1 MTRINRNIDL
11 GSILPM
17 TDYRA
22 FADGLAEDIARGRLA
37 PGARLPPQR
46 TFAYAHGIAVSTASR
61 VYAELVRR
69 GLVTGETG
77 RGTYVRSH
85 DGTPSLAFAEPP
97 ATAVDLERIYS
108 VLPDQADSL
117 SRTIAKLLRPD
128 RLAHVAAPVAAAGD
142 PEGRTIAARFLA
154 RSGWAP
160 AADTLL
166 FTGNGRQAV
175 AAALAALA
183 PPGERIGVESIT
195 YPVVKGIAARLGI
208 TLVPLGLDEE
218 GLCPDAIAQ
227 AHHVA
232 PLRGIY
238 LQPSLH
244 NPLGIT
250 MGPERRAAIAA
261 SLETHGLFAVEDAI
275 YGFLSD
281 AVPLA
286 AHAPDR
292 TILVDSLSKR
302 VAPGLTLGFIAPPPS
317 LVDRTAL
324 CVRSGGWGATGLPF
338 AVGLHLMESGEA
350 ARIGL
355 AKRAD
360 ARARQTLA
368 RQTLDDL
375 VLRGDDRAYH
385 LWLALPETWR
395 AETFVAAAARRGIAV
410 TPASAFAVHPGHA
423 PNAVRLAL
431 AAPPCDTLM
440 TALKTLRQLATE
452 GDDSPI
458 E

>member
-1 MTRINRNIDL
+1 
-11 GSILPM
+11 M
-17 TDYRA
+17 TDYRVL
-22 FADGLAEDIARGRLA
+22 ADGLVEDIATGRMP
-37 PGARLPPQR
+37 PGTRLPPQR
-46 TFAYAHGIAVSTASR
+46 SFAYAQGIAVSTASR

-77 RGTYVRSH
+77 RGTYVRPQ
-85 DGTPSLAFAEPP
+85 DGAARLAFAEPP

-108 VLPDQADSL
+108 VLPDHTDGL
-117 SRTIAKLLRPD
+117 SRTIQDLLRSD
-128 RLAHVAAPVAAAGD
+128 RIKSIVAPVAAAGD
-142 PEGRTIAARFLA
+142 PDARAVAARFLA
-154 RSGWAP
+154 RPGWTP
-160 AADTLL
+160 GADPLL

-175 AAALAALA
+175 ASALAALA
-183 PPGERIGVESIT
+183 PPGERIGVEALT

-208 TLVPLGLDEE
+208 TLVPLALDGE
-218 GLCPDAIAQ
+218 GLCPDALAQ
-227 AHHVA
+227 AHRTA

-250 MGPERRAAIAA
+250 MGPERRAALAE
-261 SLETHGLFAVEDAI
+261 SLDAHGLFAVEDAI

-286 AHAPDR
+286 AFAPER

-302 VAPGLTLGFIAPPPS
+302 VAPGFTLGFIAAPPL
-317 LVDRTAL
+317 LVDRIAL

-338 AVGLHLMESGEA
+338 AVGRRLMESGEA

-355 AKRAD
+355 AKRED
-360 ARARQTLA
+360 ARARQALA
-368 RQTLDDL
+368 RDILADL
-375 VLRGDDRAYH
+375 ALRGDPQAYH

-410 TPASAFAVHPGHA
+410 TPANAFAVHAGHA

-431 AAPPCDTLM
+431 ASPPLDALAP
-440 TALKTLRQLATE
+440 ALTTLRQLARD
-452 GDDSPI
+452 GDDSPV

>member
-1 MTRINRNIDL
+1 MN
-11 GSILPM
+11 
-17 TDYRA
+17 DYRA
-22 FADGLAEDIARGRLA
+22 LADGLAKEITTGRMP
-37 PGARLPPQR
+37 PGTRLPPQR
-46 TFAYAHGIAVSTASR
+46 TFAYTQGIAVSTASR

-69 GLVTGETG
+69 GLVTGEIG
-77 RGTYVRSH
+77 RGTYVC
-85 DGTPSLAFAEPP
+85 SLDQSPRLSFAEPP
-97 ATAVDLERIYS
+97 ASAVDLERNYS
-108 VLPDQADSL
+108 ILPDQAGSL
-117 SRTIAKLLRPD
+117 SRTITELLRPD
-128 RLAHVAAPVAAAGD
+128 RLANHAAPIAAAGD
-142 PEGRTIAARFLA
+142 AEARTIAARFLA
-154 RSGWAP
+154 RSGWEPP
-160 AADTLL
+160 ADAVL

-183 PPGERIGVESIT
+183 SPGERLGVEALT

-208 TLVPLGLDEE
+208 TLVPLALDAE
-218 GLCPDAIAQ
+218 GLCPEAVAQ
-227 AHHVA
+227 AHRTA

-261 SLETHGLFAVEDAI
+261 SLEAHGLVAVEDAI
-275 YGFLSD
+275 YGFLGE

-286 AHAPDR
+286 AFAPDR

-302 VAPGLTLGFIAPPPS
+302 VAPGFTLGFIVAPPA
-317 LVDRTAL
+317 LFDRVAL

-338 AVGLHLMESGEA
+338 AVGRHLMESGEA

-368 RQTLDDL
+368 RAILADLDL
-375 VLRGDDRAYH
+375 QGDAQAYH

-395 AETFVAAAARRGIAV
+395 AETFVAAAARRRIAV
-410 TPASAFAVHPGHA
+410 TPASAFAAHPGHA

-431 AAPPCDTLM
+431 ASPPLD
-440 TALKTLRQLATE
+440 ALAAALTSLRQLARD
-452 GDDSPI
+452 GDDSPV